1 MTDQTIPTANR
12 STSGRAKRE
21 LARTR
26 DVRLDPIGALL
37 AGVVVA
43 LVAMLVKVVLNDLA
57 GGETG
62 YIILMAAVVLAAWF
76 GGTIGGITATIVA
89 VLLNGFFF
97 VSPLGPTGTDAGVE
111 RVRLI
116 LYLLAGLGTALLIA
130 SRRASRDRLA
140 DALDEVAALAED
152 IEGRDARIEVMLSAS
167 GTGFWEWDIPTGG
180 LAWSEAIFEQH
191 GMPAGG
197 SAPSFDAYVE
207 TIHPDDR
214 EGFRQAIAASL
225 DGGDAFSHEFRLVWP
240 DGSVHWTHGA
250 ARVFRDDAG
259 RPVRMLGTGQDITQ
273 RRRLEDERDR
283 LLVEERQAGEFREA
297 FVDVISHE
305 LRTPVT
311 TILGMTEIL
320 ARPGR
325 TDDPSSRIALLEDV
339 RAEAGRLHR
348 LVEDLLVLSRVE
360 RGRLSVDPEPLE
372 ARRLIERIVAK
383 ESAELP
389 TLRVTASVEPHLPVV
404 AGEETYVEQIIRNL
418 LGNAAKYTP
427 AGTHVVVDVRG
438 EGEDVA
444 IRVCDDGPGV
454 PDASIEH
461 LFELFYRDPQS
472 ARTVS
477 GSGIGLFV
485 CSTLVEAMGGRMW
498 ARRRP
503 EGGSEFGFT
512 LRHIDIDDSDSS
524 RSKPVAGAAPRAVA
538 NKAASEPRP

>member
-1 MTDQTIPTANR
+1 VTDQTIPTANR

-225 DGGDAFSHEFRLVWP
+225 DGGDAFSHEFRLIWP

-454 PDASIEH
+454 PEASIEH
-461 LFELFYRDPQS
+461 LFELFYRDPHS

>member
-225 DGGDAFSHEFRLVWP
+225 DGGDAFSHEFRLIWP

>member
-225 DGGDAFSHEFRLVWP
+225 DGGDAFSHEFRLIWP
-240 DGSVHWTHGA
+240 AGSVHWTHGA
-250 ARVFRDDAG
+250 ARVFRDDVG

>member
-1 MTDQTIPTANR
+1 VTDQTIPTANR

-454 PDASIEH
+454 PEASIEH

>member
-1 MTDQTIPTANR
+1 VTDQTIPTANR

-43 LVAMLVKVVLNDLA
+43 LVAILVKVVLNDLA

-97 VSPLGPTGTDAGVE
+97 VSPLGPTGTDASVE

-197 SAPSFDAYVE
+197 SAPSFDAYME

-225 DGGDAFSHEFRLVWP
+225 DGGDAFSHEFRLIWP

-438 EGEDVA
+438 EGDDVA

-454 PDASIEH
+454 PEASIEH
-461 LFELFYRDPQS
+461 LFELFYRDPHS

-524 RSKPVAGAAPRAVA
+524 RSKPVAGGASQAVA

>member
-225 DGGDAFSHEFRLVWP
+225 DGGDAFSHEFRLIWP

-250 ARVFRDDAG
+250 ARVFRDDVG

-454 PDASIEH
+454 PEASIEH
-461 LFELFYRDPQS
+461 LFELFYRDPHS

-503 EGGSEFGFT
+503 EGGSEVGFT

-524 RSKPVAGAAPRAVA
+524 RSKPVAGAASQAVA

>member
-1 MTDQTIPTANR
+1 VTDQTIPTANR

-225 DGGDAFSHEFRLVWP
+225 DGGDAFSHEFRLIWP

-454 PDASIEH
+454 PEASIEH
-461 LFELFYRDPQS
+461 LFELFYRDPHS

-524 RSKPVAGAAPRAVA
+524 RSKPVAGAASQAVA

>member
-225 DGGDAFSHEFRLVWP
+225 DGGDAFSHEFRLIWP

-454 PDASIEH
+454 PEASIEH
-461 LFELFYRDPQS
+461 LFELFYRDPHS

>member
-1 MTDQTIPTANR
+1 VTDQTIPTANR

-43 LVAMLVKVVLNDLA
+43 LVAMLVKIVLNDLA

-225 DGGDAFSHEFRLVWP
+225 DGGDAFSHEFRLIWP

-454 PDASIEH
+454 PEASIEH

-524 RSKPVAGAAPRAVA
+524 RSKPVAGAASQAVA
-538 NKAASEPRP
+538 NKADSEPRP